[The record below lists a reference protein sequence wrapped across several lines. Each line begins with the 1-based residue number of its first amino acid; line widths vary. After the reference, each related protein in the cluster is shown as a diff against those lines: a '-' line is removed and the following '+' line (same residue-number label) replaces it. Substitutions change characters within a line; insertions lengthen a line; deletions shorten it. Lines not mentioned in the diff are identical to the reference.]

1 MLDFNLES
9 VHMNVKNRE
18 LNKTICFDKNMVIL
32 GYLAL
37 LEIV

>member
-1 MLDFNLES
+1 MWIKTIRN
-9 VHMNVKNRE
+9 KN
-18 LNKTICFDKNMVIL
+18 ICFDKYMVIL